1 MRLHRRNCKTEGRKL
16 YDAAHWTSLSLHL
29 PSSPGK
35 DIVVSCFMLRRE
47 RQKLGALVYEVRRT
61 SSTKN
66 DMMRAG
72 TGRDTL
78 DIAA

>member
-1 MRLHRRNCKTEGRKL
+1 MRLQRRNCKTEGRKL
-16 YDAAHWTSLSLHL
+16 YDAAHWTSLSVHV
-29 PSSPGK
+29 SPGK

>member
-1 MRLHRRNCKTEGRKL
+1 
-16 YDAAHWTSLSLHL
+16 
-29 PSSPGK
+29 
-35 DIVVSCFMLRRE
+35 MLRRE